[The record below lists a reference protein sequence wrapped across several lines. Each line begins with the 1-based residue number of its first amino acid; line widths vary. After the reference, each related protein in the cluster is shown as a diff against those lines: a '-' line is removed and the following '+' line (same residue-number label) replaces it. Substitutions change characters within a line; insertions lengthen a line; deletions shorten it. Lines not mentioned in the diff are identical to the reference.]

1 VKLIRLKYTK
11 WFNISKDGL
20 FFKNQIAIAVLG
32 ICSSLAVSNRV
43 ENAIAMGLGVTFV
56 VMASSA
62 TISLLRK
69 LIPPK
74 VRMVTYMVV
83 ISAFVIAVQ
92 MFLQAYFPVIAK
104 ALGAYVG
111 LIITNCIVMGRAE
124 AFGVIVGTE
133 TNGVAAIQP
142 ATTNIAIY
150 VMREFYAGSSNL
162 VGTITVDG
170 LVAERK
176 SASNL
181 TNDTVRG
188 SGDWFPT
195 AGERWFILPTDT
207 LYLIGPTQATVR
219 IHGIAR

>member
-1 VKLIRLKYTK
+1 MKLIRLKYTK

-92 MFLQAYFPVIAK
+92 MFLQAYFPDIAK

-124 AFGVIVGTE
+124 AFGVKNPVKYSLVDGFASGMGYTL
-133 TNGVAAIQP
+133 VL
-142 ATTNIAIY
+142 IAISIIREILAFGTLLGFAIMPSGWINWT
-150 VMREFYAGSSNL
+150 VMAMAPGGFFVLAMF
-162 VGTITVDG
+162 I
-170 LVAERK
+170 
-176 SASNL
+176 
-181 TNDTVRG
+181 
-188 SGDWFPT
+188 
-195 AGERWFILPTDT
+195 WFIRVKTK
-207 LYLIGPTQATVR
+207 YVENE
-219 IHGIAR
+219 